1 MANVD
6 LTTKKISGCSPGTKK
21 YYHEEGHLLFED
33 KASVGNLIRVIQD
46 LSFKSLVF
54 LMAFQLMKPC
64 ALFMILIIFS
74 ILSNIFSELY
84 EEEWC
89 WRYARIKLKMEE
101 GKRDDTKATEEVQ
114 QVSILFKTM

>member
-6 LTTKKISGCSPGTKK
+6 LTTKKITGATPGTKK
-21 YYHEEGHLLFED
+21 YYHEEGHLEFED
-33 KASVGNLIRVIQD
+33 KSSVGNMIRVIQD

-54 LMAFQLMKPC
+54 LVAFQLMKSC
-64 ALFMILIIFS
+64 KLFMVLIIFS

-89 WRYARIKLKMEE
+89 WRYARNKLKMEK
-101 GKRDDTKATEEVQ
+101 GKRDDTKATKEIQ
-114 QVSILFKTM
+114 QI

>member
-6 LTTKKISGCSPGTKK
+6 LTTKKITGATPGTKK
-21 YYHEEGHLLFED
+21 YYHEVGHLEFEG
-33 KASVGNLIRVIQD
+33 KASAGNMIRVIQD

-54 LMAFQLMKPC
+54 LVAFQLMKSC
-64 ALFMILIIFS
+64 KLFMVLIIFS

-89 WRYARIKLKMEE
+89 WRYARNKLKMEK
-101 GKRDDTKATEEVQ
+101 GKRDDTKATKEIQ
-114 QVSILFKTM
+114 